1 MDRSVMDRP
10 GVQLMRLMRER
21 HVPDKVAMEWLRKLP
36 ALPDQKARDAYL
48 LQLIEKVK
56 AEYSWV
62 PVEDFLQQIE
72 ETQDWDE
79 FLRYRS
85 TYWKDLPSVL
95 RDTVRLG
102 AANTVRQ
109 HAPHV
114 LFDNDALLEELL
126 SLCPD
131 GRTREALL
139 DRSVLKPHA
148 VYAAYPFC
156 VQTHVVMDIH
166 RKTRETPGFPKLLSC
181 PADIQQ
187 RLFTLLKE
195 KYAQGSEEKLAMLA
209 ARRPGREELDTED
222 EKETLSLRWLLDLL
236 LFGIGCHW
244 HGQGFVMKPL
254 PQGWEHYEFNNGGEP
269 YTQPVEAYR
278 QGLSW
283 MINCISEVGL
293 DLKFDGINDSFG
305 TTGYYYLSE
314 WP

>member
-10 GVQLMRLMRER
+10 AVQLMRLRRER

-36 ALPDQKARDAYL
+36 ALPDQEARDAYL

-62 PVEDFLQQIE
+62 PVEDFLRQVE

-109 HAPHV
+109 HALHV
-114 LFDNDALLEELL
+114 LYDNDALLEELL
-126 SLCPD
+126 PLCPD

-139 DRSVLKPHA
+139 DRSMLKPHA

-156 VQTHVVMDIH
+156 VQISRVTNVYQSHW
-166 RKTRETPGFPKLLSC
+166 ETPGFPRLISA

-209 ARRPGREELDTED
+209 ARRPGRLEMDPEEEKQAPSWGVLDMC
-222 EKETLSLRWLLDLL
+222 LH
-236 LFGIGCHW
+236 GIGCHW
-244 HGQGFVMKPL
+244 QERGFVLKPL
-254 PQGWEHYEFNNGGEP
+254 PEGWEHYDFIDGGDHYP
-269 YTQPVEAYR
+269 WADMAHR
-278 QGLSW
+278 MGLEDLLY
-283 MINCISEVGL
+283 CIRVIGL